1 MFNLLAAE
9 ETIHKFKQHQL
20 ELEARNVAAPTI
32 ASPSPFHKVLRQ
44 QFSEAPTVDRTA
56 MRSAHLSWYATDPSG
71 DEVRLLE
78 QPHYRRP
85 EGGGGWTSASQATP
99 LGFYRPAY
107 LSGGGEVGS
116 AQKPAGGSHYLFDEA
131 CERRRVHDGDQQ
143 KSDMGIARSAAM
155 GMPWLR
161 RATLDYGAAAAP
173 LVAPYSPDGP
183 LQSKYEDQDD
193 AEAQSLARDAFH
205 SAQLYDDNPRRS
217 MPCQNATSGAS
228 DGIMQDPET
237 SHVLG
242 VYQYRNVEIRDEGP
256 RRGKDVV
263 AYKPDHELFYHLSS
277 GAAATNS
284 FLADN
289 TDNVQPPQRTS
300 WLSQQSSS
308 AWRESPGL
316 PASKRPTTNA
326 NGGAAALFDFPF
338 SAQRSPHRF
347 DTFTSK
353 VLEDLEPQLYPSA
366 LQAVRDSSTGE
377 ADRSSPPSG
386 AKLPSAATTHASAD
400 HRTPS
405 ERAVC
410 GQRFSPFMT
419 RGSSG
424 KIFAR

>member
-1 MFNLLAAE
+1 VYDAL
-9 ETIHKFKQHQL
+9 
-20 ELEARNVAAPTI
+20 LEARNVAVEW
-32 ASPSPFHKVLRQ
+32 PSPFHNVLRQ
-44 QFSEAPTVDRTA
+44 QFSEAPPVDRTA
-56 MRSAHLSWYATDPSG
+56 IRSAHLSWYATDPSC

-78 QPHYRRP
+78 QPHYCHP
-85 EGGGGWTSASQATP
+85 EGRGGWTSASQATP
-99 LGFYRPAY
+99 LGFYRPAH

-131 CERRRVHDGDQQ
+131 CERRRVHDGDQL
-143 KSDMGIARSAAM
+143 KLDMGITRGAAVGM

-173 LVAPYSPDGP
+173 LLAPYSPDGP
-183 LQSKYEDQDD
+183 QQQTKYDDQDD
-193 AEAQSLARDAFH
+193 AEAQRLARDAFL

-217 MPCQNATSGAS
+217 IPFQNATSGAS
-228 DGIMQDPET
+228 DAMMQDPDT
-237 SHVLG
+237 AHVLG
-242 VYQYRNVEIRDEGP
+242 VYQYRNVDIRDEGP

-263 AYKPDHELFYHLSS
+263 AYKPNHELCYHLSS

-289 TDNVQPPQRTS
+289 TDDVQPPQRTS
-300 WLSQQSSS
+300 WLSQQSSP

-316 PASKRPTTNA
+316 SASKPPTTNA
-326 NGGAAALFDFPF
+326 NGAAALFDFPF

-366 LQAVRDSSTGE
+366 LQAVRDSSMGE

-386 AKLPSAATTHASAD
+386 ARL
-400 HRTPS
+400 
-405 ERAVC
+405 
-410 GQRFSPFMT
+410 
-419 RGSSG
+419 
-424 KIFAR
+424 